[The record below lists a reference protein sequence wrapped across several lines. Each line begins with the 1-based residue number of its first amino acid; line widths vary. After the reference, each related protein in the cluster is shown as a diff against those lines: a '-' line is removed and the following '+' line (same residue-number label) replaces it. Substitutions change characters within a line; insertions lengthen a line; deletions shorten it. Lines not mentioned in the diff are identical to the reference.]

1 MSSWQE
7 AVKKLFATHPRAISA
22 KTVIEAINS
31 QAPETFTL
39 SARDLAAE
47 QNRSWN
53 LGHDRGQQDE
63 RERIIKLLESK
74 SECRPESGHDWNG
87 GCYCEEIAF
96 IKGENK

>member
-7 AVKKLFATHPRAISA
+7 AVKKLFATHPRSISA

-53 LGHDRGQQDE
+53 LGYERGLADG
-63 RERIIKLLESK
+63 LSK
-74 SECRPESGHDWNG
+74 SIARRV
-87 GCYCEEIAF
+87 EIEN
-96 IKGENK
+96 GENK